1 MGLFEGESLPRIAR
15 QIDLADVNAQNND
28 IWKELSIKE
37 IRKSILALKK
47 RLRLVWGRMEIT
59 LSID

>member
-1 MGLFEGESLPRIAR
+1 MGLFEGESLSRIAR